1 MSLSMSMSFAF
12 PDMSFSMSMS
22 FDYSDGKRLLDEEE
36 MFDLEVEEII
46 EFGRH
51 HALLRRQE

>member
-1 MSLSMSMSFAF
+1 
-12 PDMSFSMSMS
+12 MS

-36 MFDLEVEEII
+36 MFDLEVDEII